1 MAENKFIQRLK
12 GETTSAAVL
21 EVKNQATPA
30 SFGNMPAGTS
40 NHNSVYSDHRGNA
53 TAVLNGTD
61 IWTVNDDAL
70 ALASNV
76 YGDGRDFTTSHL
88 VVGSG
93 AWVNA
98 TYTFAEPKI
107 FTKNS
112 KWVLKLCGTG
122 LIVDGAQTVDF
133 SLVVKVGASNIF
145 TKQFTVAEDAGTFC
159 KEFVLD
165 FAETNADTI
174 KLAAGDTLTVQLLC
188 GAETATARVYNG
200 MTALTCLQRRV
211 GAEAVASDTDT
222 FEDIA
227 QSVADVEQSVA
238 DMEETIAGLGD
249 TYVKKVGDTMT
260 GALRFESNVDH
271 GAIFGF
277 GRGIELCGIDTS
289 GNTFPIVS
297 ATTLSFS
304 AQKSGLK
311 LGNTTYPW
319 AVTYTKTIN
328 NGYELIVPQ
337 KAGTLATIE
346 DVNAA
351 LANAGSSLTSKG
363 VWYAK
368 MDAGTTPPAAE
379 DGTNYADFSQTD
391 GQGNPIIAIYERQNG
406 AWVQT
411 ETITPP
417 ANYNGYVIVTSKIW
431 DIPEQTGQQGGQV
444 NWDCV
449 HKTFTPYPK
458 IVSFE
463 DAALTGDS
471 TVQMPVSPT
480 NDSITN
486 KGYVD
491 TAIANAVAA
500 VSPWDL
506 FDIKW
511 KDYTFSGIGWAL
523 SDGNWKTSATAYT
536 HLSDD
541 FAALPVSTVYCTSFP
556 NIVKTFYRDPVE
568 DVVGAAHPY
577 AYTSFRSDVIETI
590 YGDTDTAVFGQTYYT
605 TATGSTVFATNGAHT
620 YWDVP
625 TPEVETVAGIKISF
639 YRTADGHKI
648 ITPDQIGHAD
658 AIYAATG
665 IAWYYVLDT
674 ENQQFKLPRTQY
686 AFVNMRTAVGAYVE
700 PSAPNISGVANSIII
715 TGSGAT
721 ATGALSYTNKTNA
734 NLDNTSGTGENYAK
748 LNLNAASSSSVYKN
762 GATIQQAA
770 TEMYLYFYVGV

>member
-12 GETTSAAVL
+12 GETSGEAVL
-21 EVKNQATPA
+21 EVKNQTTPA

-40 NHNSVYSDHRGNA
+40 NPNSDYSDHRGNA

-76 YGDGRDFTTSHL
+76 YGDGRDFTTSYL

-93 AWVNA
+93 AWINA

-133 SLVVKVGASNIF
+133 SLIVKVGASNIF

-188 GAETATARVYNG
+188 GAETATARIYNG

-238 DMEETIAGLGD
+238 DVEETIAGLGD
-249 TYVKKVGDTMT
+249 TYVEKAGDTMT
-260 GALRFESNVDH
+260 GPLTIKQDVASSTYSYPLLSLCASYNGSSNEISL
-271 GAIFGF
+271 GAS
-277 GRGIELCGIDTS
+277 S
-289 GNTFPIVS
+289 GGSVLFVS
-297 ATTLSFS
+297 GSIRVGGEVLPSS
-304 AQKSGLK
+304 SGKRIGGPLPSH
-311 LGNTTYPW
+311 TW
-319 AVTYTKTIN
+319 DCVYTKAIY
-328 NGYELIVPQ
+328 NGYVLNVPQ
-337 KAGTLATIE
+337 KTGTLATIE

-368 MDAGTTPPAAE
+368 MYAGTTAPAAE

-391 GQGNPIIAIYERQNG
+391 GQGNPIIVIYERQNG

-463 DAALTGDS
+463 DAALTGNS
-471 TVQMPVSPT
+471 TVQMPTTPT
-480 NDSITN
+480 SDSIVN

-491 TAIANAVAA
+491 SAIAASSSAN
-500 VSPWDL
+500 DL
-506 FDIKW
+506 FDTKW
-511 KDYTFSGIGWAL
+511 KDYLMSNPAWAL
-523 SDGNWKTSATAYT
+523 SDGNWKTSTAGYRHLLDDVLGSYRLSYWGTNWYT
-536 HLSDD
+536 KSRTPEAGDSVWGSGSTSVQPYGTVESYD
-541 FAALPVSTVYCTSFP
+541 PTTDSIVVDGVSYAFTSYT
-556 NIVKTFYRDPVE
+556 IDS
-568 DVVGAAHPY
+568 Y
-577 AYTSFRSDVIETI
+577 ADHQETI
-590 YGDTDTAVFGQTYYT
+590 AGT
-605 TATGSTVFATNGAHT
+605 TVH
-620 YWDVP
+620 
-625 TPEVETVAGIKISF
+625 F
-639 YRTADGHKI
+639 YLTADGHKI
-648 ITPDQIGHAD
+648 CPASQETNVN

-665 IAWYYVLDT
+665 IAWYYIIDT
-674 ENQQFKLPRTQY
+674 TNQRFKLPRTQY

-700 PSAPNISGVANSIII
+700 PSAPNITAVANGIYI

-721 ATGALSYTNKTNA
+721 ATGAFSYTNKTNA
-734 NLDNTSGTGENYAK
+734 NLDNTSGAGENYAK
-748 LNLNAASSSSVYKN
+748 LNLNAANSSSVYKN
-762 GATIQQAA
+762 GATIQQPA
-770 TEMYLYFYVGV
+770 TEMYLYFYVGA

>member
-12 GETTSAAVL
+12 GETTGGAVL

-30 SFGNMPAGTS
+30 SFGNMPAGVS
-40 NHNSVYSDHRGNA
+40 NPNSVYSDHRGNA

-61 IWTVNDDAL
+61 VWTVNNDAL
-70 ALASNV
+70 ALATNV
-76 YGDGRDFTTSHL
+76 YGDGRDFTTSYL

-98 TYTFAEPKI
+98 AYTFAESKI

-112 KWVLKLCGTG
+112 KWVLKVCGAG

-145 TKQFTVAEDAGTFC
+145 TKQFTVAEDAGMFC

-174 KLAAGDTLTVQLLC
+174 KLTAGDTLTVQLLC
-188 GAETATARVYNG
+188 GAETAAARIYNG
-200 MTALTCLQRRV
+200 MTQLTCLQRRV

-238 DMEETIAGLGD
+238 DMEETIADLD
-249 TYVKKVGDTMT
+249 DKYVKKTGDTMT
-260 GALRFESNVDH
+260 GPLRFGTYGSIGER
-271 GAIFGF
+271 FGSET
-277 GRGIELCGIDTS
+277 GTGITISYYYGGQAPWYPLVNITNKGIS
-289 GNTFPIVS
+289 PVPLNT
-297 ATTLSFS
+297 AMT
-304 AQKSGLK
+304 
-311 LGNTTYPW
+311 LGNQAHPW
-319 AVTYTKTIN
+319 KKLYVKEIN
-328 NGYELIVPQ
+328 NGYDLTVPA
-337 KAGTLATIE
+337 KSGTLATIE
-346 DVNAA
+346 DVNDA
-351 LANAGSSLTSKG
+351 LANAGSSLTNKG

-368 MDAGTTPPAAE
+368 MYAGTTAPAAE

-391 GQGNPIIAIYERQNG
+391 GQGNPIIVIYERQNG

-511 KDYTFSGIGWAL
+511 KDYTFSGTGWAL
-523 SDGNWKTSATAYT
+523 ADGNWKTSATAYA
-536 HLSDD
+536 HLLADID
-541 FAALPVSTVYCTSFP
+541 Q
-556 NIVKTFYRDPVE
+556 KTL
-568 DVVGAAHPY
+568 
-577 AYTSFRSDVIETI
+577 ET
-590 YGDTDTAVFGQTYYT
+590 
-605 TATGSTVFATNGAHT
+605 
-620 YWDVP
+620 
-625 TPEVETVAGIKISF
+625 ETVGGTTVSF
-639 YRTADGHKI
+639 YLADDGHKI
-648 ITPDQIGHAD
+648 CPADQESNVD

-665 IAWYYVLDT
+665 VAWYYIIDT
-674 ENQQFKLPRTQY
+674 ANQQFKLPRTQY

-700 PSAPNISGVANSIII
+700 PSAPNITAVANGVII
-715 TGSGAT
+715 TGSGVT
-721 ATGALSYTNKTNA
+721 ATGALSYTDKTNA
-734 NLDNTSGTGENYAK
+734 NLDNTSGAGENYAK
-748 LNLNAASSSSVYKN
+748 LNLNAANSSSVYKN
-762 GATIQQAA
+762 GATIQQAS